1 MDRTAYDH
9 YLACFNARDYDA
21 VLAHYAE
28 EFVLEFGGL
37 RFTRKQQVKD
47 FYAFLH
53 SYLDESITVQ
63 AFVSD
68 GAMVALEGIVRIE
81 GRVELT
87 AAALAEAGY
96 AGLFPLAAGAVL
108 HIPQYIHYHLRDG
121 LIVRAGCALV

>member
-1 MDRTAYDH
+1 MDRAAYDR
-9 YLACFNARDYDA
+9 YLAFFNARNYDA
-21 VLAHYAE
+21 VLAHYAD

-53 SYLDESITVQ
+53 AYLDESITVQ

-68 GAMVALEGIVRIE
+68 GTMVALEGIVRVE

-96 AGLFPLAAGAVL
+96 PGLFPLAVGAVL
-108 HIPQYIHYHLRDG
+108 HIPQYIHSHLRDG

>member
-68 GAMVALEGIVRIE
+68 GVMVALEGIVRIE

-87 AAALAEAGY
+87 AEVLAEAGY

>member
-1 MDRTAYDH
+1 MDRAAYDH

-87 AAALAEAGY
+87 AEVLAEAGY

>member
-37 RFTRKQQVKD
+37 CFTRKQQVKD

-87 AAALAEAGY
+87 AEVLAEAGY

>member
-87 AAALAEAGY
+87 AEVLAEAGY